1 MEDII
6 AKIPEGADF
15 ALLEDFNIDL
25 QASTNSSRRMLL
37 WFANL
42 HYLDQLFKKPTRIIE
57 HSSTVIDLFFVNNS
71 HRVVDSGVVPLTISD
86 LSVRWVRKGKSG
98 PLERAELANQIQGFR
113 IPDR

>member
-1 MEDII
+1 MLNS
-6 AKIPEGADF
+6 F
-15 ALLEDFNIDL
+15 YALMMICLFNDVSLNPGPTVL
-25 QASTNSSRRMLL
+25 QS
-37 WFANL
+37 ANL
-42 HYLDQLFKKPTRIIE
+42 PTIRGFKIKKPTRIIE

-113 IPDR
+113 IPVR